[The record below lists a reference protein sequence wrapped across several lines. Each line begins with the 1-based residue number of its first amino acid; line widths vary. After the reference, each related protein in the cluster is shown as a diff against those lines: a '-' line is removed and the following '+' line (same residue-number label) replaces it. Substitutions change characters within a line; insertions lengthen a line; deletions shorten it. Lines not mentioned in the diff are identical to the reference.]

1 VGKTGPKCTVCAS
14 EHRHRIEIG
23 LVSGCS
29 ARFLADKFGL
39 SKDSISRHQANHLT
53 PAIRAG
59 ILAAR
64 KPSEIDLEALRADE
78 SAGLISQLVS
88 QRARLHQHGDVAM
101 SLGDV
106 RACVSVES
114 AITANLTLVG
124 RLLGQLAVQHSVTHT
139 SVLISQDWLRVRAA
153 LVAALRPFPEA
164 ARAVGAALHRLEAEA
179 AKDITAAASRGRA
192 RPEPALIEHEAA
204 PPAPPPP
211 PCPVPPPC

>member
-1 VGKTGPKCTVCAS
+1 MGKTGPKCTVCAS

-29 ARFLADKFGL
+29 ARFLADKFDL
-39 SKDSISRHQANHLT
+39 SKDAISRHQANHLT

-64 KPSEIDLEALRADE
+64 KPSEVDVEALRTDE
-78 SAGLISQLVS
+78 SAGLLSQLVS
-88 QRARLHQHGDVAM
+88 QRARLHQHGDIAL

-124 RLLGQLAVQHSVTHT
+124 RLLGQLAVQHNVTHT

-153 LVAALRPFPEA
+153 LVDALRAHPMA
-164 ARAVGAALHRLEAEA
+164 MRDVAAALHRLESDA
-179 AKDITAAASRGRA
+179 AVDITAAASKRKA
-192 RPEPALIEHEAA
+192 RPEPVLIEHVPTEPAV
-204 PPAPPPP
+204 PPAPPY
-211 PCPVPPPC
+211 